1 MASGWRQAE
10 FSFRLEA
17 LTRAE
22 VAVLSLVD
30 FGLSN
35 DEIAAKLAI
44 AVGTVKWHLHQVF
57 EKLDARNR
65 LEAVAKAREYGIL
78 PTSAPPGTQPLHP
91 SFR

>member
-1 MASGWRQAE
+1 MANGCRQSE
-10 FSFRLEA
+10 FSFPVEA

-22 VAVLSLVD
+22 VAILTLVD

-57 EKLDARNR
+57 EKLQSRNR
-65 LEAVAKAREYGIL
+65 TEAVAKARERGIL
-78 PTSAPPGTQPLHP
+78 PMSATRTGIQPLEP
-91 SFR
+91 